1 MSSTPTIPDP
11 RPLYA
16 RATAQLATLVAA
28 VRPEQL
34 DAPTPCTEYDV
45 RSLLGHLVG
54 ATRRISAVPGGGDGK
69 GADVPEWTADVPAG
83 QWPELFE
90 DGRTR
95 MLEAWADDALMET
108 VVTVPWGRV
117 PGRLALSGS
126 VMETAAHTWDLA
138 RAIGWSGTLDE
149 EVGRFALG
157 VAQQAVPAAGREQLP
172 FGDVREAL
180 KGADGYGQL
189 AAWLGRDPEW
199 RAPAAADR

>member
-1 MSSTPTIPDP
+1 MSSTPAMPDP

-16 RATAQLATLVAA
+16 RATAQLATVVAA

-54 ATRRISAVPGGGDGK
+54 AMRRIAAVPGGGDGK
-69 GADVPEWTADVPAG
+69 GADVPEWTAEVPAG
-83 QWPELFE
+83 EWPDLFE
-90 DGRTR
+90 DGRMR
-95 MLEAWADDALMET
+95 MIEAWADDALMET

-117 PGRLALSGS
+117 PGRMALAGS

-138 RAIGWSGTLDE
+138 RALGWSGPLDE

-172 FGDVREAL
+172 FGEVREAL
-180 KGADGYGQL
+180 AGADGYGQL

-199 RAPAAADR
+199 RAPDAAAR